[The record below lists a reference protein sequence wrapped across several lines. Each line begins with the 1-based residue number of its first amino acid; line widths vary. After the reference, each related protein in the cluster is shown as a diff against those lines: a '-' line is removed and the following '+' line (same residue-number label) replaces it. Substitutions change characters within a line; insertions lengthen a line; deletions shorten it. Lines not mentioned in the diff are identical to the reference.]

1 MSLDL
6 VDLKRLK
13 ITPETAAWLE
23 AESRTSGRTKQEIL
37 REAMHQLAVGK
48 IHAAK
53 VLSALAPAE
62 AISRDGGGRGR

>member
-37 REAMHQLAVGK
+37 REAMHQLAIEK

-62 AISRDGGGRGR
+62 GISRDGGGRRR

>member
-53 VLSALAPAE
+53 VLAALAPVE
-62 AISRDGGGRGR
+62 GISGDTGGRRK